1 MVKFGSCVANP
12 SIIRSAEGEGVDMVM
27 VAMVVVV
34 MAVVFMAM
42 VVVVLVVMVLV
53 VMVLVVMVLVVMVT
67 VFNAHIHTRTHHQH
81 HRGSGVCWG
90 HGWVVLSVS

>member
-1 MVKFGSCVANP
+1 MVKFGSCVASP
-12 SIIRSAEGEGVDMVM
+12 SIIRSAEGEGVDMVT

-34 MAVVFMAM
+34 MVTVF
-42 VVVVLVVMVLV
+42 LVV
-53 VMVLVVMVLVVMVT
+53 VVMVT
-67 VFNAHIHTRTHHQH
+67 VFNAHIHTHRQH